1 MMSCSGWC
9 LTATPWLAF
18 ACNIVSNIALL
29 RGRRTM
35 SIVWSLVWSFLVG
48 CMAFVACAASWCH
61 GREQADGAA
70 RLAAAFLTYACASY
84 VFFHVV
90 HIPEASV
97 RIRVLQELAAHGP
110 LAEGELLRRYDA
122 RTILDLRLARLM
134 RSGQLT
140 HMDGR
145 YFTGRR
151 RMLYVAR
158 LFRLA
163 KRIALGA
170 GQ

>member
-1 MMSCSGWC
+1 M
-9 LTATPWLAF
+9 ATPWLAL
-18 ACNIVSNIALL
+18 ACNIIVNIALL

-35 SIVWSLVWSFLVG
+35 SVVWSLACSFFVG
-48 CMAFVACAASWCH
+48 CMAFVVCAASWCH
-61 GREQADGAA
+61 GREAADLAA

-84 VFFHVV
+84 VFFHIV
-90 HIPEASV
+90 HIPQASV

-110 LAEGELLRRYDA
+110 LAESELLCRYDA
-122 RTILDLRLARLM
+122 RTILDLRLSRLLG
-134 RSGQLT
+134 SGQLT
-140 HMDGR
+140 YTNGR

-170 GQ
+170 RK